1 MNPTILNKIIKAVQH
16 AKEKHPVFCANAYQ
30 AISILTEEVGELA
43 KSMNDADLK
52 QVEYEAL
59 DTIAVLIRIIEEF
72 PEVYPWPKGLSA
84 EEIDHL
90 HAPVKCNGMYV
101 NGKKIK

>member
-1 MNPTILNKIIKAVQH
+1 MTPELMNKIIKSVQH

-43 KSMNDADLK
+43 KAMNDADLK

-59 DTIAVLIRIIEEF
+59 DTIAVLVRIIEDF
-72 PEVYPWPKGLSA
+72 PEVYPWPKNEA
-84 EEIDHL
+84 EIDL
-90 HAPVKCNGMYV
+90 FNAPVKCKEMYV
-101 NGKKIK
+101 NGEKVK